1 MILHK
6 LRYRANEGLIHSAK
20 NKKQKQ
26 KQKQKKK
33 TKTKQNKNKKQKK
46 AKRVWL
52 LRNFKSR
59 IMKLEDTVSW
69 LYLITWYIILTF

>member
-20 NKKQKQ
+20 NK
-26 KQKQKKK
+26 

-46 AKRVWL
+46 K
-52 LRNFKSR
+52 KS
-59 IMKLEDTVSW
+59 KKG
-69 LYLITWYIILTF
+69 LIVAQL

>member
-26 KQKQKKK
+26 KKQKKK
-33 TKTKQNKNKKQKK
+33 NKNKTKQKQKTKKKQKGFDCC
-46 AKRVWL
+46 A
-52 LRNFKSR
+52 
-59 IMKLEDTVSW
+59 T
-69 LYLITWYIILTF
+69 LYLEL

>member
-26 KQKQKKK
+26 KKKKKQKKQKQNK
-33 TKTKQNKNKKQKK
+33 TKTKNKKKQKGFDCC
-46 AKRVWL
+46 ATL
-52 LRNFKSR
+52 N
-59 IMKLEDTVSW
+59 LE
-69 LYLITWYIILTF
+69 L